1 MSEDNDLRE
10 ERRFKGT
17 AVSPGIVCGKVHL
30 KGVLIDE
37 PESRRIQETE
47 VEDEKLRLKQALLKT
62 RGEIVEMRH
71 KIEASAGS
79 ENASIFDAHLML
91 LEDSTVLDEVI
102 KLLESELRNVDR
114 VYYDV
119 IERYLESLRR
129 IEDPYLRE
137 RAIDIE
143 DVARRVLR
151 NLGPGEDAD
160 EEMVFKGLAEEYVLV
175 GHDLTPSDTASI
187 DRNRVLGFATEVG
200 SMVSHTAIMARS
212 LNIPAVVG
220 IHGLRSDVETGD
232 EILLDGYNGLLIVCP
247 NAATLEEYEALKAEK
262 AILLDGLLEL
272 RDRETE
278 TADGQQITL
287 SANIEF
293 AHEVAQVKEQGA
305 EGVGL
310 FRTEFF
316 YANEKALRGE
326 DAQTRQYVEV
336 AAAVAP
342 NSVIIRTV
350 DLGGDKLLP
359 ELFPEPQANPFL
371 GWRGIR
377 VCLARDEI
385 FRPQLRAI
393 LRASAR
399 GKVGVMFPFICC
411 VEELRA
417 ANAALEEEK
426 DNLRKAGEPF
436 DADIEVGA
444 MIEIP
449 SAAMMAD
456 ELAGE
461 VDFFS
466 IGTNDL
472 VQYTL
477 AVDRVNELVSD
488 LFLTAHP
495 AVLRL
500 IKHVV
505 EAAHR
510 NGIWAGVCGEMAGDL
525 LMTPLMLGV
534 GVDELSVGASQVL
547 KVRRAISRLG
557 IPECRELVEKVVRV
571 ASAAEVEEL
580 CRALAMERYP
590 ELIT

>member
-1 MSEDNDLRE
+1 MPETSDLRE
-10 ERRFKGT
+10 ELRLKGT

-30 KGVLIDE
+30 KGVLMDE
-37 PESRRIQETE
+37 PESRRIHETE
-47 VEDEKLRLKQALLKT
+47 VDAEKLRLQEALLKT
-62 RGEIVEMRH
+62 RGQIVEMRH
-71 KIEASAGS
+71 KIEAAAGS

-137 RAIDIE
+137 RATDIE
-143 DVARRVLR
+143 DVARRVLT

-160 EEMVFKGLAEEYVLV
+160 VEMVFEGMEEEYVLV
-175 GHDLTPSDTASI
+175 AHELTPSGTASI
-187 DRNRVLGFATEVG
+187 DRKRVLGFATEVG

-220 IHGLRSDVETGD
+220 IHDLRTHVETGD
-232 EILLDGYNGLLIVCP
+232 KILLDGYNGLLIVRP
-247 NAATLEEYEALKAEK
+247 DAATLAEYEVLKAEK
-262 AILLDGLLEL
+262 AILLDGLQEL
-272 RDRETE
+272 RDRDTE
-278 TADGQQITL
+278 TADGKQITL

-293 AHEVAQVKEQGA
+293 AHEVGQVREQGA

-316 YANEKALRGE
+316 YANEIALRSE
-326 DAQTRQYVEV
+326 EAQTRQYVDV

-342 NSVIIRTV
+342 HAVIIRTV
-350 DLGGDKLLP
+350 DLGGDKLFP
-359 ELFPEPQANPFL
+359 DLFPEPQPNPFL

-377 VCLARDEI
+377 VCLEREEV

-399 GKVGVMFPFICC
+399 GKVGVMFPFINC

-417 ANAALEEEK
+417 AVAALEEEK
-426 DNLRKAGEPF
+426 QNLRGAGVPF
-436 DADIEVGA
+436 NAGIEVGA

-449 SAAMMAD
+449 SAALMAD
-456 ELAGE
+456 ELAKE

-477 AVDRVNELVSD
+477 AVDRVNDLVAD
-488 LFLTAHP
+488 LFHSAHP

-505 EAAHR
+505 EAAHH

-547 KVRRAISRLG
+547 RVRRAVSRLG
-557 IPECRELVEKVVRV
+557 MPECRALVEKVLGV
-571 ASAAEVEEL
+571 ASVAEVEEH
-580 CRALAMERYP
+580 CRSLAMERYP

>member
-1 MSEDNDLRE
+1 MPENDSRE
-10 ERRFKGT
+10 EIRFAGT
-17 AVSPGIVCGKVHL
+17 AVSPGIVRGRVHL
-30 KGVLIDE
+30 KGVLMDE
-37 PESRRIQETE
+37 PESRRIAEGE
-47 VEDEKLRLKQALLKT
+47 VEGEKARLRQALVKT
-62 RGEIVEMRH
+62 REQIIEMRQ
-71 KIEASAGS
+71 KIEVSAGS
-79 ENASIFDAHLML
+79 ENASIFDAHLLL
-91 LEDSTVLDEVI
+91 LEDSTVLDEI
-102 KLLESELRNVDR
+102 MRLLENERRNVDR
-114 VYYDV
+114 VYFEV

-151 NLGPGEDAD
+151 NLGPGENAD
-160 EEMVFKGLAEEYVLV
+160 EEMVFEGMGEEFILV
-175 GHDLTPSDTASI
+175 AHDLTPSDTASI
-187 DRNRVLGFATEVG
+187 DRNHVMGFATEVG
-200 SMVSHTAIMARS
+200 STVSHTAIMARS

-220 IHGLRSDVETGD
+220 IPALRSEVETGD
-232 EILLDGYNGLLIVCP
+232 VVLLDGYNGLLIIRP
-247 NAATLEEYEALKAEK
+247 SEETLEKYEVLKAEK
-262 AILLDGLLEL
+262 AVLLDDLQEM

-278 TADGQQITL
+278 TADGKQITL

-293 AHEVAQVKEQGA
+293 SHEVSQVQKQGA

-316 YANEKALRGE
+316 YANEEALRTE
-326 DAQTRQYVEV
+326 KAQTRQYIDV
-336 AAAVAP
+336 AMAVAP
-342 NSVIIRTV
+342 NAVIIRTV
-350 DLGGDKLLP
+350 DLGGDKLMP
-359 ELFPEPQANPFL
+359 GLFTEPEPNPFL

-377 VCLARDEI
+377 VCLDEPDI
-385 FRPQLRAI
+385 FRPQLRSI

-411 VEELRA
+411 VEEIRNA
-417 ANAALEEEK
+417 VAALDEEK
-426 DNLRKAGEPF
+426 ENLRKAGEPF
-436 DADIEVGA
+436 DANIEVGA

-449 SAAMMAD
+449 SAALMAD
-456 ELAGE
+456 ELAKE

-477 AVDRVNELVSD
+477 AVDRVNDRVAD
-488 LFLTAHP
+488 LFRTSNP

-525 LMTPLMLGV
+525 MMTPLMVGF
-534 GVDELSVGASQVL
+534 GVDELSVGASQL
-547 KVRRAISRLG
+547 LSVRRAISRLEV
-557 IPECRELVEKVVRV
+557 PECQQLVEKIGGV
-571 ASAAEVEEL
+571 ASAVEVETL
-580 CRALAMERYP
+580 CRDLAMEKYP
-590 ELIT
+590 ELIS

>member
-1 MSEDNDLRE
+1 MPEDNSRQ
-10 ERRFKGT
+10 ERRFQGT
-17 AVSPGIVCGKVHL
+17 AVSPGIVRGQVHL
-30 KGVLIDE
+30 KGVLMDE
-37 PESRRIQETE
+37 PESRRIAGQE
-47 VEDEKLRLKQALLKT
+47 VEVEKLRLKEAILQT
-62 RGEIVEMRH
+62 REQIVEMRH
-71 KIEASAGS
+71 KIEEAAGA
-79 ENASIFDAHLML
+79 ENASILDAHLLL
-91 LEDSTVLDEVI
+91 LEDSTVLGEVT

-114 VYYDV
+114 IYYEV

-151 NLGPGEDAD
+151 NLGPGENAD
-160 EEMVFKGLAEEYVLV
+160 EEMVFEGMGAEFILV
-175 GHDLTPSDTASI
+175 AHDLTPSDTASI
-187 DRNRVLGFATEVG
+187 DRNHVLGFATEVG

-220 IHGLRSDVETGD
+220 IHALRSDVETGD
-232 EILLDGYNGLLIVCP
+232 EILLDGYNGLLIVRP
-247 NAATLEEYEALKAEK
+247 NSETLAEYEVLKAEK
-262 AILLDGLLEL
+262 AVLLDDLQEL
-272 RDRETE
+272 RDHETE
-278 TADGQQITL
+278 TADGHQITL

-293 AHEVAQVKEQGA
+293 SHEVSQVQKQGA

-316 YANEKALRGE
+316 YANEEALRTE
-326 DAQTRQYVEV
+326 QAQTRQYVDV
-336 AAAVAP
+336 AVAVAP
-342 NSVIIRTV
+342 NAVIIRTV
-350 DLGGDKLLP
+350 DLGGDKLMPGL
-359 ELFPEPQANPFL
+359 LAGPEPNPFL

-377 VCLARDEI
+377 VCLQEPDI

-411 VEELRA
+411 VEELREA
-417 ANAALEEEK
+417 IAILEEEK
-426 DNLRKAGEPF
+426 QTLREAKEPF
-436 DADIEVGA
+436 DENIEVGA

-449 SAAMMAD
+449 SAALMAD
-456 ELAGE
+456 ELAKE

-477 AVDRVNELVSD
+477 AVDRVNDRVAN
-488 LFLTAHP
+488 LFRPAHP

-500 IKHVV
+500 IKQVV

-510 NGIWAGVCGEMAGDL
+510 NGIWVGVCGEMAGDL
-525 LMTPLMLGV
+525 LMTPLMVGF
-534 GVDELSVGASQVL
+534 GVDELSVGVSQL
-547 KVRRAISRLG
+547 LSVRRAISRLEVA
-557 IPECRELVEKVVRV
+557 ECQDLVKEIE
-571 ASAAEVEEL
+571 ASSSAAEVEQR
-580 CRALAMERYP
+580 CRALALEKYP
-590 ELIT
+590 ELIS

>member
-1 MSEDNDLRE
+1 MPENDSRE
-10 ERRFKGT
+10 ERRFEGT
-17 AVSPGIVCGKVHL
+17 AVSPGIVRGQVHL
-30 KGVLIDE
+30 KGVLMDE
-37 PESRRIQETE
+37 PESRRIQENE
-47 VEDEKLRLKQALLKT
+47 VEHERLRLKQALLKT
-62 RGEIVEMRH
+62 REQIIEMRE
-71 KIEASAGS
+71 KIEKAAGS
-79 ENASIFDAHLML
+79 ENASIFDAHLLL
-91 LEDSTVLDEVI
+91 LEDSTVIDEINRLLDTEQ
-102 KLLESELRNVDR
+102 RNVDR
-114 VYYDV
+114 IYYEV

-151 NLGPGEDAD
+151 NLGPAEHAD
-160 EEMVFKGLAEEYVLV
+160 EEMLFEGMGEEFILV
-175 GHDLTPSDTASI
+175 AHDLTPSDTASI

-220 IHGLRSDVETGD
+220 IHSLRSDVESGD
-232 EILLDGYNGLLIVCP
+232 EILLDGYNGLLIVRP
-247 NAATLEEYEALKAEK
+247 SKDTLEEYEVLKAEK
-262 AILLDGLLEL
+262 AVLLDDLQEM
-272 RDRETE
+272 RDQETE

-293 AHEVAQVKEQGA
+293 AHEVAQVQKQGA

-316 YANEKALRGE
+316 YANEESLRSE
-326 DAQTRQYVEV
+326 EAQTRQYVDV
-336 AAAVAP
+336 AVAVAP
-342 NSVIIRTV
+342 NAVIVRTV
-350 DLGGDKLLP
+350 DLGGDKLMP
-359 ELFPEPQANPFL
+359 DLFTEPEPNPFL

-377 VCLARDEI
+377 VCLQEPDI

-399 GKVGVMFPFICC
+399 GKVGVMFPFVCG
-411 VEELRA
+411 VGELREA
-417 ANAALEEEK
+417 IAALEEEK
-426 DNLRKAGEPF
+426 ENLKKAGEPF
-436 DADIEVGA
+436 DADIEVGV

-449 SAAMMAD
+449 SAALMAD
-456 ELAGE
+456 ELAAE

-477 AVDRVNELVSD
+477 AVDRVNERITD
-488 LFLTAHP
+488 LFRSADP

-500 IKHVV
+500 MKHVV

-510 NGIWAGVCGEMAGDL
+510 NGIWVGVCGEMAGDL
-525 LMTPLMLGV
+525 LMTPLMIGF
-534 GVDELSVGASQVL
+534 GVDELSVGASQL
-547 KVRRAISRLG
+547 LSVRRAISRLKVS
-557 IPECRELVEKVVRV
+557 ECRELVEKISEV

-580 CRALAMERYP
+580 CHTLVMEKYP
-590 ELIT
+590 ELIS